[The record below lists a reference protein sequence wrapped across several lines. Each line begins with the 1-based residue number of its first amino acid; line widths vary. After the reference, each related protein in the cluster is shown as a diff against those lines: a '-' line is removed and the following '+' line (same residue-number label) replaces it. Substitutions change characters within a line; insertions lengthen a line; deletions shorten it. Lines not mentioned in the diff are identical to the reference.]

1 MKEERPWGY
10 YESLQLGTAHQV
22 KFLLV
27 KAGERLS
34 YQRHRFR
41 AEHWVILSGKADVT
55 LNGEHHILTHGD
67 SIDIPV
73 GALHR
78 IEALLEPVTFVEVQ
92 TGSYLGED
100 DIERLDD
107 DYGRSSHE

>member
-1 MKEERPWGY
+1 MSSVERPWGF
-10 YESLQLGTAHQV
+10 YESIHALEDHQV
-22 KFLLV
+22 KFIRV
-27 KAGERLS
+27 EAGQRLS
-34 YQRHRFR
+34 YQKHRFR
-41 AEHWVILSGKADVT
+41 AEHWFILSGKAEVT
-55 LNGEHHILTHGD
+55 INGVQHILQRGN

-78 IEALLEPVTFVEVQ
+78 IDALLEPVTFIEVQ

-107 DYGRSSHE
+107 DYGRADT